1 MPVSGVDLERGAAF
15 ASRRRS
21 NIDATEP
28 RPINN
33 HPPQNT
39 ARERFSSNSGRF
51 AGARGLCIFCW
62 LPSLICPLLSK
73 VAMLHGRRIKIWLAI
88 LLVVQLPGVAE
99 CTITLNQIDS
109 FTGGS
114 TDNWTQG
121 PRGIPN
127 VSNVASGGPNGAGD
141 PYLQLVSGS
150 FGGDSRPVTFNQTQW
165 IGNYTAAGVGLIQ
178 MELKNF
184 NVGSTALP
192 IRITI
197 SDVAITSPSA
207 SGYSSTTAFSL
218 PADGQ
223 WHLAKFNLNAASLT
237 AVNSPIDSLSVELTK
252 IAELRFLSSTAPS
265 VIGDFIS
272 AQIGIDEIIALPPP
286 PSVWTGAISANWVDT
301 GNWTG
306 AVPGAIT
313 GTTNTSTA
321 TFSQSAARS
330 PSTID
335 AGRNVQNIT
344 FDTASVNA
352 LTIGAVAGQSL
363 LLTAGGT
370 IQTISTVVNTQTI
383 NAPLVLE
390 GNYTFT
396 SGASSN
402 SAILNFGGGIT
413 PGPTTG
419 TTTLTLNG
427 GNTGANT
434 IGGVLANH
442 GAGILAVTKSGSG
455 VWTLSGANTYSGS
468 TAVSAGRLKFNVTTG
483 APTIAAAAT
492 VTVAAGATLEL
503 AGSISALGSAGGNR
517 AQITNSSTASGIVVS
532 GTNQVVGAIDGTGTT
547 QVSAGGSLTAN
558 HIVQSALVISGTATS
573 HAIVTIDASNAAG
586 TSLSNSPATALSNS
600 SLAGLPEDSGIIS
613 ANLGDVTVNAADL
626 GQSASGQSDMGGSAG
641 SVPEPSGML
650 LLAIGGLFLLNR
662 KWVRRPARRQ
672 QYSRI

>member
-1 MPVSGVDLERGAAF
+1 
-15 ASRRRS
+15 
-21 NIDATEP
+21 
-28 RPINN
+28 
-33 HPPQNT
+33 
-39 ARERFSSNSGRF
+39 
-51 AGARGLCIFCW
+51 
-62 LPSLICPLLSK
+62 
-73 VAMLHGRRIKIWLAI
+73 MLHGRRIKIWLAI
-88 LLVVQLPGVAE
+88 LLVVQLPEVAE
-99 CTITLNQIDS
+99 CTITLNQVDS

-178 MELKNF
+178 MDLKNF
-184 NVGSTALP
+184 GPTALP

-321 TFSQSAARS
+321 NFSQSAARS

-335 AGRNVQNIT
+335 AGRNIQNVT

-370 IQTISTVVNTQTI
+370 VQTTSTVVNTQTI

-396 SGASSN
+396 SGASN
-402 SAILNFGGGIT
+402 SSSLLNFGGGIT

-427 GNTGANT
+427 GN
-434 IGGVLANH
+434 
-442 GAGILAVTKSGSG
+442 
-455 VWTLSGANTYSGS
+455 SGANTVSGVLADHTTGVLAIAKSGTGTWTLTGANKYSGS
-468 TAVSAGRLKFNVTTG
+468 TTVSAGRLKINVASG
-483 APTIAAAAT
+483 APTIAVAAT

-573 HAIVTIDASNAAG
+573 HALVTIDASNSAG
-586 TSLSNSPATALSNS
+586 TSLS
-600 SLAGLPEDSGIIS
+600 DSQCIQ
-613 ANLGDVTVNAADL
+613 LGR
-626 GQSASGQSDMGGSAG
+626 
-641 SVPEPSGML
+641 
-650 LLAIGGLFLLNR
+650 I
-662 KWVRRPARRQ
+662 ARRQ
-672 QYSRI
+672 RHHFGQPGRRRCQRRGSGSSGVRSVEPGRQRGFSSRTVRHVVAGDWRVFPLESETGAPAHSAATVIKSL